1 MFRDK
6 EFPMSSSTFPLSS
19 PEPTVHND
27 DFDDVFG
34 SEPGSPPF
42 DGRDNYDGD
51 MFGLG
56 NTEIS
61 DIPRLKE
68 KHETEGYRDGVTKG
82 KAESVQKGFDE
93 GYGLGAVLGL
103 RIGRVIGILEGV
115 CAAVSVSAKKSEDA
129 DWLEEKGRL
138 EELLKNAKEEL
149 KTEKVFARE
158 WWGEDGIWKFEVP
171 EEKDG
176 KDVVFPDVAAAHPLL
191 KKWHSIVEE
200 EMRRWSLDTE
210 LMEGNEEDVVPVRPQ
225 MKADSVEQKI
235 GTVKSD
241 LNW

>member
-1 MFRDK
+1 MFRDN
-6 EFPMSSSTFPLSS
+6 EFPMSSGSFSIS
-19 PEPTVHND
+19 PSEPAVHND

-34 SEPGSPPF
+34 SEPGSPTF
-42 DGRDNYDGD
+42 DVRDGHDGD
-51 MFGLG
+51 MFGGG

-103 RIGRVIGILEGV
+103 RIGKVIGILEGIFG
-115 CAAVSVSAKKSEDA
+115 AVSVSAGKSEDTQ
-129 DWLEEKGRL
+129 WTSEKSRL
-138 EELLKNAKEEL
+138 EELFKNAKEEL

-171 EEKDG
+171 GEKEG

-191 KKWHSIVEE
+191 KKWEGLLEE
-200 EMRRWSLDTE
+200 EIKRWSLDLE
-210 LMEGNEEDVVPVRPQ
+210 FMEGNEEDAVPAKQ
-225 MKADSVEQKI
+225 QIKADAVEQKM
-235 GTVKSD
+235 GTVKTD

>member
-1 MFRDK
+1 MFRDT
-6 EFPMSSSTFPLSS
+6 EFPLSS
-19 PEPTVHND
+19 GTFTLSPSEPTTHND

-34 SEPGSPPF
+34 SEPGSPTF
-42 DGRDNYDGD
+42 DGRDMRDGD
-51 MFGLG
+51 MFGVG

-82 KAESVQKGFDE
+82 KSESVQKGFDE

-103 RIGRVIGILEGV
+103 RIGKIIGVLEGIFG
-115 CAAVSVSAKKSEDA
+115 AVSVSASKSEDA
-129 DWLEEKGRL
+129 EWRKEKIRL
-138 EELLKNAKEEL
+138 EELSNNAKSEL

-171 EEKDG
+171 GEKEG
-176 KDVVFPDVAAAHPLL
+176 NDVVFPDVAAAHPLL
-191 KKWHSIVEE
+191 KKWEGVVKDEIQK
-200 EMRRWSLDTE
+200 WSLDMD
-210 LMEGNEEDVVPVRPQ
+210 LMEGNDEDVVLVGQ
-225 MKADSVEQKI
+225 HTKADAVEQRI
-235 GTVKSD
+235 GAAKTD

>member
-1 MFRDK
+1 MFRDH
-6 EFPMSSSTFPLSS
+6 EFPLSS
-19 PEPTVHND
+19 GAFSILTSESAVLND

-34 SEPGSPPF
+34 SEPGSPAF
-42 DGRDNYDGD
+42 DVRDGHDGD
-51 MFGLG
+51 TFGGG

-103 RIGRVIGILEGV
+103 RIGKVIGILEGIFG
-115 CAAVSVSAKKSEDA
+115 AVSVSAAKSEDTKWT
-129 DWLEEKGRL
+129 DERSRL
-138 EELLKNAKEEL
+138 EELFKSAKEEL

-171 EEKDG
+171 GEKEG

-191 KKWHSIVEE
+191 KKWEGLVEE
-200 EMRRWSLDTE
+200 EIQRWSLDLE
-210 LMEGNEEDVVPVRPQ
+210 FMEGNEEEAVPAKQ
-225 MKADSVEQKI
+225 QIKADAVEQKM
-235 GTVKSD
+235 GTVKTD

>member
-1 MFRDK
+1 MFRDNG
-6 EFPMSSSTFPLSS
+6 FPMVSGTFSIS
-19 PEPTVHND
+19 PSEPTIQND

-34 SEPGSPPF
+34 SEPGSPTF
-42 DGRDNYDGD
+42 DVRDGHDGG
-51 MFGLG
+51 MFGVG

-103 RIGRVIGILEGV
+103 RIGKVIGILEGV
-115 CAAVSVSAKKSEDA
+115 FAAVSVSASKSEDTE
-129 DWLEEKGRL
+129 WTKEKCRL
-138 EELLKNAKEEL
+138 EELFKNAKEEL
-149 KTEKVFARE
+149 NAEKVFARE

-171 EEKDG
+171 GEKEG
-176 KDVVFPDVAAAHPLL
+176 KEVVFPDVSAAHPLL
-191 KKWHSIVEE
+191 KRWERLVGEE
-200 EMRRWSLDTE
+200 IQRWSLDLE
-210 LMEGNEEDVVPVRPQ
+210 LMEGNEEDVVPAKQ
-225 MKADSVEQKI
+225 QIKADAMEQKI
-235 GTVKSD
+235 STVKTD

>member
-1 MFRDK
+1 MFRDT
-6 EFPMSSSTFPLSS
+6 EFPLSS
-19 PEPTVHND
+19 GTFIMSPSEPTTHND

-34 SEPGSPPF
+34 SEPGSPTF
-42 DGRDNYDGD
+42 DGRDMRDGD
-51 MFGLG
+51 MFGVG

-82 KAESVQKGFDE
+82 KSESVQKGFDE

-103 RIGRVIGILEGV
+103 RIGKIIGILEGIFG
-115 CAAVSVSAKKSEDA
+115 AVSVTASKSEDA
-129 DWLEEKGRL
+129 EWGKEKSRL
-138 EELLKNAKEEL
+138 EELSNNAKSEL

-171 EEKDG
+171 GEKEG

-191 KKWHSIVEE
+191 KKWEGIVQEE
-200 EMRRWSLDTE
+200 IQKWSLDMD
-210 LMEGNEEDVVPVRPQ
+210 LMEGNEEDVVFVGQ
-225 MKADSVEQKI
+225 HMKADAVEQRI
-235 GTVKSD
+235 GAAKTD

>member
-1 MFRDK
+1 MMTLTMF
-6 EFPMSSSTFPLSS
+6 
-19 PEPTVHND
+19 
-27 DFDDVFG
+27 FG
-34 SEPGSPPF
+34 SEPGSPTF

-51 MFGLG
+51 MFGVG

-82 KAESVQKGFDE
+82 KTESVQKGFDE

-103 RIGRVIGILEGV
+103 RIGKIIGILEGV
-115 CAAVSVSAKKSEDA
+115 LGAVAVSARRNPKMWNGWKK
-129 DWLEEKGRL
+129 KCRL

-158 WWGEDGIWKFEVP
+158 WWGEDGIWKFQVLG
-171 EEKDG
+171 EKEG

-191 KKWHSIVEE
+191 RKWQSIVEE
-200 EMRRWSLDTE
+200 EIRRWSLDME
-210 LMEGNEEDVVPVRPQ
+210 LMDGNEEDVVVPVRQQ
-225 MKADSVEQKI
+225 MKADAVEQKI
-235 GTVKSD
+235 GAVKSD

>member
-1 MFRDK
+1 MFRDT
-6 EFPMSSSTFPLSS
+6 EFPLSS
-19 PEPTVHND
+19 GTLIMSPSEPTTHND

-34 SEPGSPPF
+34 SEPGSPTL
-42 DGRDNYDGD
+42 DGRDMRDGD
-51 MFGLG
+51 LFGVG

-82 KAESVQKGFDE
+82 KSESVQRGFDE

-103 RIGRVIGILEGV
+103 RIGKIIGILEGV
-115 CAAVSVSAKKSEDA
+115 FGAVSVTASKSEDA
-129 DWLEEKGRL
+129 EWRKEKSRL
-138 EELLKNAKEEL
+138 EELSNNAKSEL
-149 KTEKVFARE
+149 KTENVFARE

-171 EEKDG
+171 GEKEG

-191 KKWHSIVEE
+191 KKWEEIVEE
-200 EMRRWSLDTE
+200 EIPKWSLDMD
-210 LMEGNEEDVVPVRPQ
+210 LMEGNEEDVVLVGQ
-225 MKADSVEQKI
+225 HMKADAVEQRI
-235 GTVKSD
+235 GAAKAD

>member
-1 MFRDK
+1 MFRDT
-6 EFPMSSSTFPLSS
+6 EFPLSS
-19 PEPTVHND
+19 GTFIMPPSAPTTHND

-34 SEPGSPPF
+34 SEPGSPTF
-42 DGRDNYDGD
+42 DGRDMRDGD
-51 MFGLG
+51 LFGVG

-82 KAESVQKGFDE
+82 KSESVQKGFDE

-103 RIGRVIGILEGV
+103 RIGKIIGILEGIFG
-115 CAAVSVSAKKSEDA
+115 AVSVTASKSEDA
-129 DWLEEKGRL
+129 EWRKEKSRL
-138 EELLKNAKEEL
+138 EELSNNAKSEL

-171 EEKDG
+171 GEKEG

-191 KKWHSIVEE
+191 KKWEWIVEE
-200 EMRRWSLDTE
+200 EIQKWSLDMN
-210 LMEGNEEDVVPVRPQ
+210 LMEGNEEDVVLVGQQ
-225 MKADSVEQKI
+225 MKADAVEQRI
-235 GTVKSD
+235 GAAKTD